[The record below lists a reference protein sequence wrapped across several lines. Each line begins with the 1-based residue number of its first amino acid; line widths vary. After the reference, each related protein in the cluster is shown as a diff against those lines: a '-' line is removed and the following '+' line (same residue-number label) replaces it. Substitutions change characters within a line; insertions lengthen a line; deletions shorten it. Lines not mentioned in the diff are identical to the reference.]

1 MRADEWAKAQDWIA
15 ETLAEQGIAA
25 TGPAVVDRVRP
36 WSTTARVPV
45 AGGQAWFKYN
55 NAGSRYEAALMRLLA
70 AIAPH
75 DMLVP
80 LAVDAE
86 LGWMLLPDGG
96 PTMREITSDTFDRD
110 RWEHLLR
117 RYAELQ
123 RAAAPHAAGML
134 AAGVPDFRPHTV
146 AAQYEKLLTDPYVL
160 ANLDAGKMAG
170 LHEWVPRIERMCRR
184 LAAGGIAPSV
194 QHDDLHPSNVFADGD
209 GGLRFFDFGDATVAH
224 PFGSMLVVLRVVHRD
239 AKVEHK
245 DPLLYELR
253 DRYLSAW
260 TADGRDLAELR
271 ELCQDAIVVAKIGKA
286 LSYQRSLQDAT
297 EEALAEY
304 GEGIYGWLEELLG
317 PDVI

>member
-1 MRADEWAKAQDWIA
+1 MRAEEWAQAQEWIA
-15 ETLAEQGIAA
+15 ATLAGRGTPA

-36 WSTTARVPV
+36 WSTTARVPI
-45 AGGQAWFKYN
+45 AGGQAWFKHN
-55 NAGSRYEAALMRLLA
+55 HAGSHYEAGLMRLLA
-70 AIAPH
+70 SIAPH

-80 LAVDAE
+80 LAVDTE
-86 LGWMLLPDGG
+86 RGWMLLPDGG
-96 PTMREITSDTFDRD
+96 PTMREITSDTFDRG
-110 RWEHLLR
+110 RWEHLLH
-117 RYAELQ
+117 RYAALQ
-123 RAAAPHAAGML
+123 RAAAPHAGAML

-160 ANLDAGKMAG
+160 ANLDADKMAG

-184 LAAGGIAPSV
+184 LAADGIAPSV

-209 GGLRFFDFGDATVAH
+209 GGLRFFDFGDAGVAH
-224 PFGSMLVVLRVVHRD
+224 PFGSMLVALRVVHRD
-239 AKVEHK
+239 AKVEKK

-286 LSYQRSLQDAT
+286 LSYQRSLHDAT

-304 GEGIYGWLEELLG
+304 GEGVYGWLEELLG